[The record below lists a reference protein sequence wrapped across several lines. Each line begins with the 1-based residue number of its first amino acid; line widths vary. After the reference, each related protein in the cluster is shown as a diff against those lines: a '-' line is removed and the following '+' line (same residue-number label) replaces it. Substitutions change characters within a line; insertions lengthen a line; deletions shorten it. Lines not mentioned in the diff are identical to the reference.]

1 MFFSRKKNLS
11 RKDIEPDEILMDS
24 ANLPGFERGLFEGR
38 LESPLP
44 SKIPYVILAVFFL
57 GLSGIIF
64 RLFEL
69 EITRGEEYLAR
80 AESNRLLRV
89 RLPAERGLI
98 YDRNM
103 KELAWN
109 ADDGRRYPYERGFG
123 HVLGYL
129 GYADEFIPEV
139 SAEVKI
145 GKAGIENVFD
155 EVLRGRD
162 GSRLIEE
169 DAKGEFFAESVELA
183 PENGRSAVLTIDAG
197 IQSELF
203 KIIENVAA
211 DRGFKA
217 GAGAAIDV
225 KSGEIMALVSAPEY
239 DSNVLSKG
247 GVSEK
252 ISGYIKDESNPF
264 FFRAIDGLYPP
275 GSTFKT
281 VVALAAL
288 AEKIIDPEKQI
299 LSMGSISIPNPYF
312 PDKPSVFYDWKAHGW
327 VDMRRAIAVSSN
339 VYFYSI
345 GGGFGE
351 QAGLGVRRI
360 IDYASRLGFG
370 KKTGLEL
377 GGAEGFLPT
386 PEWKEKNVPSDPVWR
401 IGDTYNLSIGQ
412 GMLQVSPLQMA
423 LLASTIANE
432 GLKPSPHLLK
442 SLLSANGTKETAEIK
457 EPERADVPEAVFK
470 IVKEGMREAAETGTA
485 SSLAGVGVK
494 AAGKTGT
501 AEIGSGTK
509 VNSWFI
515 GFFPYDDPKVAL
527 AIVLEGGR
535 AENLVGAPY
544 AASRIVR
551 WIAQNRPELIR

>member
-11 RKDIEPDEILMDS
+11 RKEIEPDEILMDS

-109 ADDGRRYPYERGFG
+109 ADDGRRHPYERGFG

-129 GYADEFIPEV
+129 GYADEFMSDV

-155 EVLRGRD
+155 EVLLGRD

-169 DAKGEFFAESVELA
+169 DAKGEVFAESVEVA
-183 PENGRSAVLTIDAG
+183 PAKGRSAVLTIDAG

-217 GAGAAIDV
+217 GAGAADR
-225 KSGEIMALVSAPEY
+225 KS
-239 DSNVLSKG
+239 
-247 GVSEK
+247 
-252 ISGYIKDESNPF
+252 
-264 FFRAIDGLYPP
+264 
-275 GSTFKT
+275 T
-281 VVALAAL
+281 
-288 AEKIIDPEKQI
+288 
-299 LSMGSISIPNPYF
+299 
-312 PDKPSVFYDWKAHGW
+312 
-327 VDMRRAIAVSSN
+327 
-339 VYFYSI
+339 
-345 GGGFGE
+345 
-351 QAGLGVRRI
+351 
-360 IDYASRLGFG
+360 
-370 KKTGLEL
+370 
-377 GGAEGFLPT
+377 
-386 PEWKEKNVPSDPVWR
+386 
-401 IGDTYNLSIGQ
+401 
-412 GMLQVSPLQMA
+412 
-423 LLASTIANE
+423 
-432 GLKPSPHLLK
+432 
-442 SLLSANGTKETAEIK
+442 
-457 EPERADVPEAVFK
+457 
-470 IVKEGMREAAETGTA
+470 
-485 SSLAGVGVK
+485 
-494 AAGKTGT
+494 
-501 AEIGSGTK
+501 
-509 VNSWFI
+509 
-515 GFFPYDDPKVAL
+515 
-527 AIVLEGGR
+527 
-535 AENLVGAPY
+535 
-544 AASRIVR
+544 
-551 WIAQNRPELIR
+551 